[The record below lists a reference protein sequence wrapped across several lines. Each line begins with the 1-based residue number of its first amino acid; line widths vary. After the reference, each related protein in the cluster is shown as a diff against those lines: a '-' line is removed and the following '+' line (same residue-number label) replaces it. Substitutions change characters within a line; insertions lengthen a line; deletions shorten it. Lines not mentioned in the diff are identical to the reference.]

1 MTCATGA
8 ATPGGSLTAVLNA
21 VRVLRPKAAFLV
33 GTCLSLDVE
42 KVRMGDVVISSK
54 LTAEGLRTPV
64 SPLLCSLIQDAPYGW
79 VAPLKNPDELKVTVH
94 CNGDILSQSQRENC
108 RCDDICEKYPG
119 AVAIETEGIG
129 VYAAAYDAN
138 IEWVIVKG
146 VASYFHQSQPATSE
160 WMSFASTMAA
170 SVVAKMLNDPRVF
183 LEWPHYNQGSSDKDQ
198 TLLKERVKRK
208 RKRKTYSDQHKADE
222 ISDLK
227 EKRPHQESHTSVVNP
242 ERFVQ
247 YIRRNYKSAVLCPF
261 PWCEDELQFKLDNIF
276 TRLRIVSKTRE
287 RSKLTG
293 NVNMTDVFG
302 PHAECENPRVV
313 LIEGNPAM
321 GKTTYCRKLA
331 HDWSLSRIPSDSWF
345 PKVEMLLFLKCRDI
359 NEGIAN
365 IQDAIDDQLLPVD
378 VERSEKENFF
388 SFIRN
393 YQSRILLVL
402 DGLDEVKNEDLLLP
416 LIEGKV
422 LSDIYLLLTARPEM
436 GARVR
441 RYCDSLLQIVG
452 YSKGDA
458 ISYIKKYFRN
468 HSDPSLAKKL
478 KDELAHN
485 DELKELTSSP
495 MNTALLCLLCEETN
509 GMFPTKQTKLYE
521 CLVSCAIRRYYARM
535 GVRFDKDDPSER
547 CREQLN
553 QLGLMAFE
561 ALLKNRL
568 YFSEEEMRSENVLQ
582 LCFVTREPSRS
593 KIKPSECYA
602 FTHKTFQEY
611 FAALY
616 LANQVLTDSKESKAL
631 LLNLSP
637 KDNWQ
642 VWKFLFLLV
651 AKKDG
656 ERAVFLVS
664 CLGAVVSRHVIPEPK
679 NDITEMN
686 WFQSPLELFPV
697 LNDFCV
703 RNLPAPYTN
712 IVRGVLNV
720 IGEWEDF
727 HGVLNDC
734 QRKMAVKLADC
745 IPVDEFDLFLPTPRK
760 LLFFLE
766 YLRGSCTLRK
776 LDLTVGGESSSQS
789 LNIKALARALHTNCV
804 LTHLRLVFVLHGD
817 EIAVLLR
824 DFVESNTTLTH
835 LYLSLQGQIGPSG
848 GSALARALTKN
859 STLKCLVLKFGS
871 IMDSEA
877 LAFADALQTNT
888 TLLQLDLG
896 GNGISGLGTEAICK
910 ALQSNHV
917 MTHLDLNGNI
927 IGDSGAEALAGELQS
942 PATQLSYVNLAH
954 CEITS
959 LGAEAL
965 AGALKTNRSLTYLS
979 LEVSDISCSATALAE
994 ALRLNRTLTH
1004 LNLSWND
1011 IGDLGTEVIFEALQ
1025 SNHVMTHL
1033 ILHGNTIGN
1042 SGAVALAE
1050 ALKSPATQL
1059 SCLDLHGCH
1068 ITTFG
1073 VEILAGA
1080 LQTNRSL
1087 THLNLASLSISS
1099 SATAL
1104 AEALQ
1109 LNRTLTDLDL
1119 RNNQISD
1126 TEAIQLPQT
1135 LLDKNNTLA
1144 YLKLHDNNI
1153 GAEEEASSS
1162 ISCSV
1167 TALAEA
1173 LQLNRTLTHLDLRYN
1188 QISDTEAIQLAQT
1201 LLDKNNTLAHLDL
1214 FENNIGA
1221 EGKAK
1226 LELVDKERC
1235 FILF

>member
-1 MTCATGA
+1 MAT
-8 ATPGGSLTAVLNA
+8 LQYNVF
-21 VRVLRPKAAFLV
+21 VFFL
-33 GTCLSLDVE
+33 L
-42 KVRMGDVVISSK
+42 
-54 LTAEGLRTPV
+54 A
-64 SPLLCSLIQDAPYGW
+64 
-79 VAPLKNPDELKVTVH
+79 
-94 CNGDILSQSQRENC
+94 
-108 RCDDICEKYPG
+108 
-119 AVAIETEGIG
+119 
-129 VYAAAYDAN
+129 
-138 IEWVIVKG
+138 
-146 VASYFHQSQPATSE
+146 
-160 WMSFASTMAA
+160 
-170 SVVAKMLNDPRVF
+170 
-183 LEWPHYNQGSSDKDQ
+183 
-198 TLLKERVKRK
+198 
-208 RKRKTYSDQHKADE
+208 
-222 ISDLK
+222 
-227 EKRPHQESHTSVVNP
+227 NP

-261 PWCEDELQFKLDNIF
+261 PWCEDELQFKLADIF
-276 TRLRIVSKTRE
+276 TRLQIVSKTRE
-287 RSKLTG
+287 RSKLTD
-293 NVNMTDVFG
+293 NVNMTDVFR

-313 LIEGNPAM
+313 LVEGNPAM

-345 PKVEMLLFLKCRDI
+345 PKVEMLLLLKCRDI
-359 NEGIAN
+359 NEEIAN

-402 DGLDEVKNEDLLLP
+402 DGLDELKNEDLLLP
-416 LIEGKV
+416 LIQGKV

-436 GARVR
+436 GAKVR

-452 YSKGDA
+452 YSEGDA
-458 ISYIKKYFRN
+458 ISYIEQYFRN

-478 KDELAHN
+478 KDELADN
-485 DELKELTSSP
+485 YELKELTSSP

-509 GMFPTKQTKLYE
+509 GIFPTKQTELYE
-521 CLVSCAIRRYYARM
+521 CLVSCAIRRYFAKR
-535 GVRFDKDDPSER
+535 GVGFGEDDPSER

-553 QLGLMAFE
+553 QLGQMAFE

-568 YFSEEEMRSENVLQ
+568 YFSEEEMRSENVMQ

-664 CLGAVVSRHVIPEPK
+664 CLGTVVSSHVIPEPK
-679 NDITEMN
+679 NDITEMRV
-686 WFQSPLELFPV
+686 FPV
-697 LNDFCV
+697 IEFCYV
-703 RNLPAPYTN
+703 RNFSGPYIN
-712 IVRGVLNV
+712 IVHGVLDV
-720 IGEWEDF
+720 IREWEDF

-745 IPVDEFDLFLPTPRK
+745 IPVDEYELFPQTPRE

-776 LDLTVGGESSSQS
+776 LDLTLYDESSSQS

-804 LTHLRLVFVLHGD
+804 LTHLYLYFSLHGD
-817 EIAVLLR
+817 EIAVVLS
-824 DFVESNTTLTH
+824 DFLESNTTLTH
-835 LYLSLQGQIGPSG
+835 FGLSLEGQIGPSG

-859 STLKCLVLKFGS
+859 STLKCLVLESDS

-888 TLLQLDLG
+888 TLTQLDLS
-896 GNGISGLGTEAICK
+896 GNNISGLGTEAICK

-917 MTHLDLNGNI
+917 MTHLSLRGST

-942 PATQLSYVNLAH
+942 PATQLSYVNLEM

-959 LGAEAL
+959 LGVEAL
-965 AGALKTNRSLTYLS
+965 AGALQTNRSLTCLS
-979 LEVSDISCSATALAE
+979 LEDSDISCSATALAE

-1004 LNLSWND
+1004 LDLSWNS
-1011 IGDLGTEVIFEALQ
+1011 ISGLGTEVICKALQ

-1033 ILHGNTIGN
+1033 ILGGNTIGD

-1059 SCLDLHGCH
+1059 SYLHLGWGH
-1068 ITTFG
+1068 ITSLG
-1073 VEILAGA
+1073 VKSLAVA

-1087 THLNLASLSISS
+1087 THLSLESSSIPC

-1109 LNRTLTDLDL
+1109 F
-1119 RNNQISD
+1119 
-1126 TEAIQLPQT
+1126 
-1135 LLDKNNTLA
+1135 
-1144 YLKLHDNNI
+1144 
-1153 GAEEEASSS
+1153 
-1162 ISCSV
+1162 
-1167 TALAEA
+1167 
-1173 LQLNRTLTHLDLRYN
+1173 NRTLTHLDLSN
-1188 QISDTEAIQLAQT
+1188 NEISDTEAIQLAQT
-1201 LLDKNNTLAHLDL
+1201 LLDKNNTLVYLDL
-1214 FENNIGA
+1214 SGNNIGA

-1226 LELVDKERC
+1226 LELVDEERC
-1235 FILF
+1235 VIRF

>member
-1 MTCATGA
+1 M
-8 ATPGGSLTAVLNA
+8 
-21 VRVLRPKAAFLV
+21 
-33 GTCLSLDVE
+33 
-42 KVRMGDVVISSK
+42 
-54 LTAEGLRTPV
+54 
-64 SPLLCSLIQDAPYGW
+64 
-79 VAPLKNPDELKVTVH
+79 
-94 CNGDILSQSQRENC
+94 
-108 RCDDICEKYPG
+108 
-119 AVAIETEGIG
+119 
-129 VYAAAYDAN
+129 
-138 IEWVIVKG
+138 
-146 VASYFHQSQPATSE
+146 
-160 WMSFASTMAA
+160 
-170 SVVAKMLNDPRVF
+170 
-183 LEWPHYNQGSSDKDQ
+183 
-198 TLLKERVKRK
+198 
-208 RKRKTYSDQHKADE
+208 
-222 ISDLK
+222 
-227 EKRPHQESHTSVVNP
+227 
-242 ERFVQ
+242 
-247 YIRRNYKSAVLCPF
+247 LCPF
-261 PWCEDELQFKLDNIF
+261 PWCEDELQFKLADIF
-276 TRLRIVSKTRE
+276 TRLQIVSKTRE

-293 NVNMTDVFG
+293 NVNMTDVFR

-313 LIEGNPAM
+313 LVEGNPAM

-331 HDWSLSRIPSDSWF
+331 HDWSLRQIPSDSWF
-345 PKVEMLLFLKCRDI
+345 SKVEMLLFLKCRDI

-402 DGLDEVKNEDLLLP
+402 DGLHEVKNEDLLLP

-452 YSKGDA
+452 YSKRDA

-478 KDELAHN
+478 KDELADN

-509 GMFPTKQTKLYE
+509 GMFPTNQTELYE
-521 CLVSCAIRRYYARM
+521 CLVSCAIRRYYAKM
-535 GVRFDKDDPSER
+535 GVVVGKDDPSER

-679 NDITEMN
+679 NDITEMS
-686 WFQSPLELFPV
+686 WSQSPRELFPA
-697 LNDFCV
+697 LNDFCL
-703 RNLPAPYTN
+703 RDLSAPYTN

-745 IPVDEFDLFLPTPRK
+745 IPVDEFDLYLPTPRK

-776 LDLTVGGESSSQS
+776 LDLTVDGESFSQS

-804 LTHLRLVFVLHGD
+804 LTHLYLRFSLHGD
-817 EIAVLLR
+817 EIAVVLS
-824 DFVESNTTLTH
+824 DFLESNTTLTH
-835 LYLSLQGQIGPSG
+835 FGLSLKGQIGPSG

-859 STLKCLVLKFGS
+859 STLKCLVLESVS
-871 IMDSEA
+871 IVDSEA

-888 TLLQLDLG
+888 TLTQLDLSR
-896 GNGISGLGTEAICK
+896 NSISGLGTEAICK

-917 MTHLDLNGNI
+917 MTHLSLDGNTT
-927 IGDSGAEALAGELQS
+927 GDSTAKALAGELQS
-942 PATQLSYVNLAH
+942 PATQLSYVNLER
-954 CEITS
+954 CKITS

-965 AGALKTNRSLTYLS
+965 AGALQTNRSLTYLS
-979 LEVSDISCSATALAE
+979 LVESEILFSATALAE
-994 ALRLNRTLTH
+994 AIRLNRTLTH

-1011 IGDLGTEVIFEALQ
+1011 IGDLGTEVICKALQ

-1059 SCLDLHGCH
+1059 SYLDLEMCH
-1068 ITTFG
+1068 ITSLG
-1073 VEILAGA
+1073 VEILAVA
-1080 LQTNRSL
+1080 LETNRSL
-1087 THLNLASLSISS
+1087 TYLNLACLSISC

-1109 LNRTLTDLDL
+1109 LNRTLTHLHL
-1119 RNNQISD
+1119 SGNRICD
-1126 TEAIQLPQT
+1126 TEAIQLAQT

-1144 YLKLHDNNI
+1144 YLNLHDNNIGAEEEASSSISCSATALAEALQFNRTLTHLQLSGNRIFDTEAIQLAQTLLDKNNTLTHLDLSDNNI

-1173 LQLNRTLTHLDLRYN
+1173 LQLNRTLTHLDLRHN

-1201 LLDKNNTLAHLDL
+1201 LLDKNNTLAHLNL
-1214 FENNIGA
+1214 MFNNINA

-1226 LELVDKERC
+1226 LELVSEKRC
-1235 FILF
+1235 CIRF

>member
-1 MTCATGA
+1 MAT
-8 ATPGGSLTAVLNA
+8 LQYNVF
-21 VRVLRPKAAFLV
+21 VFFFFL
-33 GTCLSLDVE
+33 
-42 KVRMGDVVISSK
+42 
-54 LTAEGLRTPV
+54 A
-64 SPLLCSLIQDAPYGW
+64 
-79 VAPLKNPDELKVTVH
+79 
-94 CNGDILSQSQRENC
+94 
-108 RCDDICEKYPG
+108 
-119 AVAIETEGIG
+119 
-129 VYAAAYDAN
+129 
-138 IEWVIVKG
+138 
-146 VASYFHQSQPATSE
+146 
-160 WMSFASTMAA
+160 
-170 SVVAKMLNDPRVF
+170 
-183 LEWPHYNQGSSDKDQ
+183 
-198 TLLKERVKRK
+198 
-208 RKRKTYSDQHKADE
+208 
-222 ISDLK
+222 
-227 EKRPHQESHTSVVNP
+227 NP

-247 YIRRNYKSAVLCPF
+247 YIKRNYKSAVLCPF
-261 PWCEDELQFKLDNIF
+261 PWCEDELQFKLADIF
-276 TRLRIVSKTRE
+276 TRLQIVSKTRE

-293 NVNMTDVFG
+293 NVNMTDVFR

-313 LIEGNPAM
+313 LVEGNPAM

-331 HDWSLSRIPSDSWF
+331 HDWSLSRIPSDSCF
-345 PKVEMLLFLKCRDI
+345 PKVEMLLLLKCRDI
-359 NEGIAN
+359 NEEIAN

-416 LIEGKV
+416 LIQGKV

-436 GARVR
+436 GAKVR

-452 YSKGDA
+452 YSEGDA
-458 ISYIKKYFRN
+458 ISYIEQYFRN

-478 KDELAHN
+478 KDELAVN

-521 CLVSCAIRRYYARM
+521 CLVSCAIRRYFANR
-535 GVRFDKDDPSER
+535 GVDLGDDDPSER

-553 QLGLMAFE
+553 QLGQIAFE

-568 YFSEEEMRSENVLQ
+568 YFSKEEMRSENFLQ

-679 NDITEMN
+679 NDVTEMSC
-686 WFQSPLELFPV
+686 FKSPAQVFPV
-697 LNDFCV
+697 INVFYV
-703 RNLPAPYTN
+703 NYFSGPYRN
-712 IVRGVLNV
+712 IVHGVLDV
-720 IGEWEDF
+720 IREWEDF

-734 QRKMAVKLADC
+734 QRKMAVKLAEC
-745 IPVDEFDLFLPTPRK
+745 IPLDEFDVISPTPCK

-766 YLRGSCTLRK
+766 YLRVSCTLRK
-776 LDLTVGGESSSQS
+776 LDLVVDDESPFQS
-789 LNIKALARALHTNCV
+789 FNIKALARALHTNCV
-804 LTHLRLVFVLHGD
+804 LTHLHLSCSLHGD
-817 EIAVLLR
+817 EIAVVLS
-824 DFVESNTTLTH
+824 DFLESNTTLTH
-835 LYLSLQGQIGPSG
+835 LGLSLTSPIDLSSW
-848 GSALARALTKN
+848 SAFVRALTKN
-859 STLKCLVLKFGS
+859 STLKFLFLESDS

-888 TLLQLDLG
+888 TLNQLDLS
-896 GNGISGLGTEAICK
+896 GNSISGLGIQAICK

-917 MTHLDLNGNI
+917 MTHLSLAGI
-927 IGDSGAEALAGELQS
+927 TIGDSGAEALAGELQS
-942 PATQLSYVNLAH
+942 PATQLSYVNLER
-954 CEITS
+954 CKITS

-965 AGALKTNRSLTYLS
+965 AGALQTNRSLTYLS
-979 LEVSDISCSATALAE
+979 LINSDISCSATALAE
-994 ALRLNRTLTH
+994 AIRLNRTLTH
-1004 LNLSWND
+1004 LDLSAND
-1011 IGDLGTEVIFEALQ
+1011 IGDLGTEVICKALQ

-1033 ILHGNTIGN
+1033 ILYGNTIGN

-1059 SCLDLHGCH
+1059 SYLHLDGCR

-1087 THLNLASLSISS
+1087 THLNLATLSISS

-1109 LNRTLTDLDL
+1109 LNRTLTHLDL
-1119 RNNQISD
+1119 SHNQISD
-1126 TEAIQLPQT
+1126 T
-1135 LLDKNNTLA
+1135 
-1144 YLKLHDNNI
+1144 
-1153 GAEEEASSS
+1153 G
-1162 ISCSV
+1162 
-1167 TALAEA
+1167 
-1173 LQLNRTLTHLDLRYN
+1173 
-1188 QISDTEAIQLAQT
+1188 AIQLAQT
-1201 LLDKNNTLAHLDL
+1201 LLDKNNTLAHLNL
-1214 FENNIGA
+1214 MSNNINA

-1226 LELVDKERC
+1226 LELVSEKRC
-1235 FILF
+1235 FIRF